1 MHGFQGMLEMAT
13 ELISDTETRM
23 QKSLGALKREMSSVR
38 VGRASPSVLD
48 GVTVDYYGTPTPLNQ
63 LATVSSPDATL
74 LVVQPYDRQAI
85 SDIERGIL
93 KAGLGLN
100 PSNDGSVIRLSM
112 PQPTEE
118 RRRDLVKLVKQQ
130 AEGARVAVRNIR
142 RDVID
147 QLRALERG
155 KEISQDEIHRFQ
167 DQVQKLTDSFVGQI
181 DSSAT
186 GKEAEVMEV

>member
-1 MHGFQGMLEMAT
+1 MAT

-23 QKSLGALKREMSSVR
+23 QKSVEALKREMSTVR
-38 VGRASPSVLD
+38 TGRASPNVLD
-48 GVTVDYYGTPTPLNQ
+48 GVTVDYYGAPTPLNQ

-85 SDIERGIL
+85 GDIERGIL

-100 PSNDGSVIRLSM
+100 PSNDGSVIRLAM

-155 KEISQDEIHRFQ
+155 KEISQDEVHRFQ
-167 DQVQKLTDSFVGQI
+167 DQVQKLTDSFVNQI

>member
-1 MHGFQGMLEMAT
+1 MAI
-13 ELISDTETRM
+13 ELISDTQTRM
-23 QKSLGALKREMSSVR
+23 QKSLEALKREMSSVR
-38 VGRASPSVLD
+38 AGRASPSVLD

-74 LVVQPYDRQAI
+74 IVVQPYDRQAI

-100 PSNDGSVIRLSM
+100 PSNDGSVIRLPM

-147 QLRALERG
+147 RLRTLERE
-155 KEISQDEIHRFQ
+155 KEISQDEVHRFQ

-181 DSSAT
+181 ESSAT
-186 GKEAEVMEV
+186 DKEAEVMEV

>member
-1 MHGFQGMLEMAT
+1 MAA
-13 ELISDTETRM
+13 ELISDTGTRM
-23 QKSLGALKREMSSVR
+23 EKSLEALKRDMSTVR
-38 VGRASPSVLD
+38 TGRASPSVLD
-48 GVTVDYYGTPTPLNQ
+48 GVTVEYYGAPTPLNQ
-63 LATVSSPDATL
+63 LATVSSPDGSL

-85 SDIERGIL
+85 GDIERGIL

-100 PSNDGSVIRLSM
+100 PSNDGSVIRLPM

-155 KEISQDEIHRFQ
+155 KEISQDEIRRFQ
-167 DQVQKLTDSFVGQI
+167 DQVQKLTDTFVGQI

-186 GKEAEVMEV
+186 SKEAEVMEV

>member
-1 MHGFQGMLEMAT
+1 MAT

-23 QKSLGALKREMSSVR
+23 QKSLEALKREMSTVR
-38 VGRASPSVLD
+38 TGRASPNVLD
-48 GVTVDYYGTPTPLNQ
+48 GVTVDYYGAPTPLNQ
-63 LATVSSPDATL
+63 LATISSPDATL
-74 LVVQPYDRQAI
+74 IVVQPYDRQVI
-85 SDIERGIL
+85 GDIERGIL

-100 PSNDGSVIRLSM
+100 PSNDGSVIRLPM

-118 RRRDLVKLVKQQ
+118 RRRDLVKVVKQQ

-147 QLRALERG
+147 RLRTLERG
-155 KEISQDEIHRFQ
+155 KEISQDEVHRFQ
-167 DQVQKLTDSFVGQI
+167 DQVQKLTDTFVGQI

-186 GKEAEVMEV
+186 SKEAEVMEV

>member
-1 MHGFQGMLEMAT
+1 MLDMAA

-23 QKSLGALKREMSSVR
+23 GKSLETLKRDMSSVR
-38 VGRASPSVLD
+38 TGRASPSVLD
-48 GVTVDYYGTPTPLNQ
+48 GVTVEYYGAPTPLNQ

-74 LVVQPYDRQAI
+74 LVVQPYDRQI
-85 SDIERGIL
+85 IGDIERGIL

-100 PSNDGSVIRLSM
+100 PSNDGSVIRLAM

-155 KEISQDEIHRFQ
+155 KEISQDEVHRFQ
-167 DQVQKLTDSFVGQI
+167 DQVQKLTDTFVGQI

-186 GKEAEVMEV
+186 SKEAEVMEV